1 MGANGSFSKGTTR
14 TEEERMY
21 ETVYMIGDN
30 IAVLEQKDKRKGT
43 KLPEESHTPNR
54 YYVAFRKD
62 GKDVKS
68 IAKYGADGK
77 KIWEIHTNEHNGII
91 PHFHHWRGNGQEQEG
106 FPLTQEML
114 DLLRKIRNLNKP
126 TI

>member
-1 MGANGSFSKGTTR
+1 MGGNGAFSSGVLNSEAGRK
-14 TEEERMY
+14 Y
-21 ETVYMIGDN
+21 ATVFQIDEN
-30 IAVLEQKDKRKGT
+30 TLVLEQKDRRKGI

-77 KIWEIHTNEHNGII
+77 KIWEIHTNEHNGIK
-91 PHFHHWRGNGQEQEG
+91 PHFHYWKDNGQEEQG
-106 FPLTQEML
+106 YPLTSEMRDIL
-114 DLLRKIRNLNKP
+114 NRIRNLK
-126 TI
+126 